1 MTSYNPPSFSRL
13 NAGFIMSFSF
23 YWHDYETWGADPRW
37 DRPCQFAG
45 LRSDA
50 DLNPI
55 GKPLVLFARP
65 SDDILPHPEACLV
78 TGITPQQASREGVC
92 EAEFFNAIHA
102 ELSQPETC
110 ALGYNTL
117 RFDDE
122 FTRYGFYR
130 NFYDPYA
137 REWQNGSS
145 RWDIIDMVRLTHA
158 LRPEGIEWPS
168 HDSGVTSFR
177 LEDLTRANDIA
188 HEGAHDALAD
198 VYATIAVARLIKERQ
213 LRLFDFA
220 FSNRGKHQVAA
231 MLGIQRKE
239 PVLHVSSMYPASRG
253 CIAMVAPLA
262 KHPTNPNGVI
272 VYDLAMDP
280 TPLLTLSPEEIRSRL
295 FTRSEDL
302 PEGVE
307 RIPLKTVHINK
318 CPIIAPLSTLS
329 DQAAERWKIDR
340 SQCQAHLE
348 ALRASPDLA
357 EKIALV
363 HNQPFTSNNK
373 DPDGALYDG
382 FFNNGDRRRIEQVR
396 DTPLEQIPQLHL
408 AFDDPRLPELF
419 FRYRARNLPHSLK
432 GDDKARWEEYRRERL
447 TAPAEQYGI
456 SLASFRATLAR
467 MMIAPELTQQQRE
480 MLSQL
485 ADWPEEIGF

>member
-1 MTSYNPPSFSRL
+1 
-13 NAGFIMSFSF
+13 MSFSF
-23 YWHDYETWGADPRW
+23 YWHDYETWGANPRW

-45 LRSDA
+45 QRTDA
-50 DLNPI
+50 ELKPI
-55 GKPLVLFARP
+55 GKPLVLFSAP

-78 TGITPQQASREGVC
+78 TGITPQQARRDGIC
-92 EAEFFNAIHA
+92 EAEFFAAIHA
-102 ELSQPETC
+102 EFAQPDTC
-110 ALGYNTL
+110 ALGYNSL

-122 FTRYGFYR
+122 FTRYGLYR

-137 REWQNGSS
+137 REWRNGNS

-158 LRPEGIEWPS
+158 LRPEGIEWPK

-177 LEDLTRANDIA
+177 LEDLTRANGIA

-198 VYATIAVARLIKERQ
+198 VYATIAVAGLIKERQ
-213 LRLFDFA
+213 PRLFDFA
-220 FSNRGKHQVAA
+220 FSNRGKHQIAA
-231 MLGIQRKE
+231 MLKIGAMT
-239 PVLHVSSMYPASRG
+239 PVLHVSSMYPSSRG

-272 VYDLAMDP
+272 VYDLSEDP
-280 TPLLTLSPEEIRSRL
+280 TPLLSLSPEEIRARL
-295 FTRSEDL
+295 FTRADEL

-329 DQAAERWKIDR
+329 DPAAERWGIDR
-340 SQCQAHLE
+340 NRCQAHLE

-357 EKIALV
+357 EKIRVV
-363 HNQPFTSNNK
+363 HDQPFTSDNT

-382 FFNNGDRRRIEQVR
+382 FFNKDDHRRVEQVR
-396 DTPLEQIPQLHL
+396 NTPLEQLAQLHL

-419 FRYRARNLPHSLK
+419 FRYRARNLPESLK
-432 GDDKARWEEYRRERL
+432 GDDKARWDEYRRERL
-447 TAPAEQYGI
+447 NAPVEQYGI

-467 MMIAPELTQQQRE
+467 MIIDPELTGEQRE
-480 MLSQL
+480 MLSEL
-485 ADWPEEIGF
+485 ADWPGEIGL